1 MPMKSSKPITLNSL
15 EALRHHLITTG
26 VMPTEVAKRID
37 LTALVRFFAT
47 DLGQLLQ
54 AKPQQ
59 VQREVP
65 FSMLLPANQLFEIL
79 QNDHG

>member
-1 MPMKSSKPITLNSL
+1 
-15 EALRHHLITTG
+15 
-26 VMPTEVAKRID
+26 MPTEVAKRID